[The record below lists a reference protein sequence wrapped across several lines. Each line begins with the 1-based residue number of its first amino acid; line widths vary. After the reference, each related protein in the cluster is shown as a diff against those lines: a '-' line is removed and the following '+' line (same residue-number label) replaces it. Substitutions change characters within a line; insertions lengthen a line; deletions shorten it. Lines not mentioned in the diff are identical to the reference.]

1 MMSLIINHTLSFLFF
16 LIIIGSILVVITD
29 ERDSGKKIAWI
40 LVIALLPVI
49 GIILYIML
57 GFDIRRTRLF
67 NARRRAFLK
76 FFHARADRR
85 IKDMLF
91 GDTALQK
98 VRPEYRELATL
109 LSRSNGTSVTDNNNI
124 EIITS
129 GKRKYEALTE
139 DILNARHHIHVEYF
153 LFKKDKG
160 SKMIKQLLMQ
170 KAKEGVKVRF
180 IYENIANI
188 NIRPKYYKEM
198 RKAGVE
204 VVSFTDPKFSI
215 FRLSALLN
223 YRNHRKIVV
232 IDGKVGYTG
241 GMNIS
246 DDYFIRWRDTHMRIT
261 GNAVAS
267 LQYSFINT
275 FVNAGGK
282 IEEGLGPYFPEQEKR
297 AGNDILMQIVPDEP
311 ADRWPILQ
319 MGTVWTVEHS
329 RSYIYIQTPYFVPPE
344 PLLMALKTAA
354 LKGTDVRL
362 MLPQKPD
369 SIYMGPANR
378 AYYKECLE
386 AGIRIYEWTGTFIHS
401 KTIVSDDYLSV
412 IGSANMDF
420 RSLEI
425 NYEVNSFI
433 YSKDIALANK
443 AIFFKDM
450 EKCREV
456 TLRQWNQRPWYS
468 KMGQHI
474 MQLFAPLL

>member
-1 MMSLIINHTLSFLFF
+1 MPPFLNHIVSFLLL
-16 LIIIGSILVVITD
+16 LIIIGSLLVIITD
-29 ERDSGKKIAWI
+29 ERDSGKKISWI
-40 LVIALLPVI
+40 LVIVFIPVA
-49 GIILYIML
+49 GIILYIMF
-57 GFDIRRTRLF
+57 GFDIRRSREYNTRK
-67 NARRRAFLK
+67 RDFLK
-76 FFHARADRR
+76 FFHSRSDAGTRHV
-85 IKDMLF
+85 LF
-91 GDTALQK
+91 GNYAAQK
-98 VRPEYRELATL
+98 VRPEYQELITL
-109 LSRSNGTSVTDNNNI
+109 LSKSNGTSVTDNNSI

-129 GKRKYEALTE
+129 GKRKFEALTQ
-139 DILNARHHIHVEYF
+139 DILNAKHHIHVEYF
-153 LFKKDKG
+153 LFKKDRG

-232 IDGKVGYTG
+232 IDGTVGYTG

-275 FVNAGGK
+275 FINAGGK
-282 IEEGLGPYFPEQEKR
+282 IEEGLKPYFPEQKKR
-297 AGNDILMQIVPDEP
+297 AGNDILMQIVPDQP
-311 ADRWPILQ
+311 DDRWPILQ
-319 MGTVWTVEHS
+319 MGTIWTVEHS
-329 RSYIYIQTPYFVPPE
+329 RDYIYIQTPYFVPPE
-344 PLLMALKTAA
+344 PLLMALKAAA

>member
-1 MMSLIINHTLSFLFF
+1 MHPVLNHIVSFLFL
-16 LIIIGSILVVITD
+16 LIIIGSLLVIITD
-29 ERDSGKKIAWI
+29 ERDSGKKISWI
-40 LVIALLPVI
+40 LVIVFIPVV
-49 GIILYIML
+49 GIILYIMF
-57 GFDIRRTRLF
+57 GFDIRRSQEYNTRK
-67 NARRRAFLK
+67 RDFLK
-76 FFHARADRR
+76 FFHSRSDAGTRQ
-85 IKDMLF
+85 MLF
-91 GDTALQK
+91 GNYAAKK
-98 VRPEYRELATL
+98 VRQEYQELITL
-109 LSRSNGTSVTDNNNI
+109 LSKSNGTSVTDNNSI

-129 GKRKYEALTE
+129 GKRKFEALTQ
-139 DILNARHHIHVEYF
+139 DILNAKHHIHVEYF

>member
-1 MMSLIINHTLSFLFF
+1 MHPVLNHIVSFLFL
-16 LIIIGSILVVITD
+16 LIIIGSLLVIITD
-29 ERDSGKKIAWI
+29 ERDSGKKISWI
-40 LVIALLPVI
+40 LVIVFIPVV
-49 GIILYIML
+49 GIILYIMF
-57 GFDIRRTRLF
+57 GFDIRRSREYNTRK
-67 NARRRAFLK
+67 RDFLK
-76 FFHARADRR
+76 FFHSRSDAGTRQ
-85 IKDMLF
+85 MLF
-91 GDTALQK
+91 GNYAAKK
-98 VRPEYRELATL
+98 VRQEYQELITL
-109 LSRSNGTSVTDNNNI
+109 LSKSNGTSVTDNNSI

-129 GKRKYEALTE
+129 GKRKFEALTQ
-139 DILNARHHIHVEYF
+139 DILNAKHHIHVEYF

-160 SKMIKQLLMQ
+160 SQIIKKLLMQ
-170 KAKEGVKVRF
+170 KAREGVKVRF

-188 NIRPKYYKEM
+188 NIRPKYFKEM

-232 IDGKVGYTG
+232 IDGTIGYTG

-275 FVNAGGK
+275 FLDSGGK
-282 IEEGLGPYFPEQEKR
+282 IEDNLAPYFPEQEKR
-297 AGNDILMQIVPDEP
+297 PGNDILMQIVPDQP
-311 ADRWPILQ
+311 DDKWPILQ
-319 MGTVWTVEHS
+319 MGTVWTVGHAKD
-329 RSYIYIQTPYFVPPE
+329 YIYIQTPYFVPPE
-344 PLLMALKTAA
+344 PLLMALKSAA
-354 LKGTDVRL
+354 LRGTDVRL

-378 AYYKECLE
+378 AYYRECLE

-443 AIFFKDM
+443 AIFFRDM

-456 TLRQWNQRPWYS
+456 TLRRWNRRPWYS
-468 KMGQHI
+468 KIGQHI
-474 MQLFAPLL
+474 MQIFAPLL

>member
-1 MMSLIINHTLSFLFF
+1 MHPVLNHIVSFLLL
-16 LIIIGSILVVITD
+16 LIIIGSLLVIITD
-29 ERDSGKKIAWI
+29 ERDSGKKISWI
-40 LVIALLPVI
+40 LVIVFIPVV
-49 GIILYIML
+49 GIILYIMF
-57 GFDIRRTRLF
+57 GFDIRRSREYNTRK
-67 NARRRAFLK
+67 RDFLK
-76 FFHARADRR
+76 FFHSRSDAGTRQ
-85 IKDMLF
+85 MLF
-91 GDTALQK
+91 GNYAAKK
-98 VRPEYRELATL
+98 VRQEYQELITL
-109 LSRSNGTSVTDNNNI
+109 LSKSNGTSVTDNNSI

-129 GKRKYEALTE
+129 GKRKFEALTQ
-139 DILNARHHIHVEYF
+139 DILNAKHHIHVEYF

>member
-1 MMSLIINHTLSFLFF
+1 MPPILNHILSFLFL
-16 LIIIGSILVVITD
+16 LIIIGTLLVVITD
-29 ERDSGKKIAWI
+29 ERDSGKKISWI
-40 LVIALLPVI
+40 LVIVFLPVA
-49 GIILYIML
+49 GIILYIMV
-57 GFDIRRTRLF
+57 GFDIRRSKLF
-67 NARRRAFLK
+67 NERRRDFLS
-76 FFHARADRR
+76 FFHSNADGPT
-85 IKDMLF
+85 KELLF
-91 GDTALQK
+91 GDSAQMK
-98 VRPEYRELATL
+98 IKESYRELSVL
-109 LSRSNGTSVTDNNNI
+109 LSKSNGTNVTDNNDI

-129 GKRKYEALTE
+129 GKRKFEALTQ
-139 DILNARHHIHVEYF
+139 DILNARHHIHMEYF

-160 SKMIKQLLMQ
+160 SKIIKKLLMQ
-170 KAKEGVKVRF
+170 KAREGVEVRF

-188 NIRPKYYKEM
+188 NIRPRYFKEM
-198 RKAGVE
+198 KKAGVD

-215 FRLSALLN
+215 LRLSAMLN

-232 IDGKVGYTG
+232 IDGTIGYTG

-261 GNAVAS
+261 GNAVES

-275 FVNAGGK
+275 FIDAGGK
-282 IEEGLGPYFPEQEKR
+282 IGNDLSPYFPQQKKR
-297 AGNDILMQIVPDEP
+297 PGNDILVQIVPDEP
-311 ADRWPILQ
+311 DDRWPVLQ
-319 MGTVWTVEHS
+319 MGTVWTVEHAKD
-329 RSYIYIQTPYFVPPE
+329 YLYIQTPYFVPPE
-344 PLLMALKTAA
+344 PLLMALKSAA

-362 MLPQKPD
+362 MLPMKPD
-369 SIYMGPANR
+369 SFYMGPANR

-386 AGIRIYEWTGTFIHS
+386 AGIKIYEWTGTFIHS

-433 YSKDIALANK
+433 FSKDIALANK
-443 AIFFKDM
+443 AIFFRDM

-456 TLRQWNQRPWYS
+456 TLRSWLRRPWYS
-468 KMGQHI
+468 KLGQSV

>member
-1 MMSLIINHTLSFLFF
+1 MPPILNHIVSFLLL
-16 LIIIGSILVVITD
+16 LIIIGSLLVIITD
-29 ERDSGKKIAWI
+29 ERDSGKKISWI
-40 LVIALLPVI
+40 LVIVFIPVV
-49 GIILYIML
+49 GIILYIMF
-57 GFDIRRTRLF
+57 GFDIRRSREYNTRK
-67 NARRRAFLK
+67 RDFLK
-76 FFHARADRR
+76 FFHSRSDAGTRQ
-85 IKDMLF
+85 MLF
-91 GDTALQK
+91 GNYAAKK
-98 VRPEYRELATL
+98 VRQEYQELITL
-109 LSRSNGTSVTDNNNI
+109 LSKSNGTSVTDNNSI

-129 GKRKYEALTE
+129 GKRKFEALTQ
-139 DILNARHHIHVEYF
+139 DILNAKHHIHVEYF

>member
-1 MMSLIINHTLSFLFF
+1 MPPVLNHIVSFLLL
-16 LIIIGSILVVITD
+16 LIIIGSLLVIITD
-29 ERDSGKKIAWI
+29 ERDSGKKISWI
-40 LVIALLPVI
+40 LVIVFIPVV
-49 GIILYIML
+49 GIILYIMF
-57 GFDIRRTRLF
+57 GFDIRRSREYNTRK
-67 NARRRAFLK
+67 RDFLK
-76 FFHARADRR
+76 FFHSRSDAGTRQ
-85 IKDMLF
+85 MLF
-91 GDTALQK
+91 GNYAAKK
-98 VRPEYRELATL
+98 VRQEYQELITL
-109 LSRSNGTSVTDNNNI
+109 LSKSNGTSVTDNNSI

-129 GKRKYEALTE
+129 GKRKFEALTQ
-139 DILNARHHIHVEYF
+139 DILNAKHHIHVEYF

-160 SKMIKQLLMQ
+160 SKMIKRLLMQ

-198 RKAGVE
+198 RKDGVE

>member
-1 MMSLIINHTLSFLFF
+1 MPPVLNHIVSFLLL
-16 LIIIGSILVVITD
+16 LIIIGSLLVIITD
-29 ERDSGKKIAWI
+29 ERDSGKKISWI
-40 LVIALLPVI
+40 LVIVFIPVV
-49 GIILYIML
+49 GIILYIMF
-57 GFDIRRTRLF
+57 GFDIRRSREYNTRK
-67 NARRRAFLK
+67 RDFLK
-76 FFHARADRR
+76 FFHSRSDAGTRQ
-85 IKDMLF
+85 MLF
-91 GDTALQK
+91 GNYAAKK
-98 VRPEYRELATL
+98 VRQEYQELITL
-109 LSRSNGTSVTDNNNI
+109 LSKSNGTSVTDNNSI

-129 GKRKYEALTE
+129 GKRKFEALTQ
-139 DILNARHHIHVEYF
+139 DILNAKHHIHVEYF

-188 NIRPKYYKEM
+188 NIRPKYYKDM

>member
-1 MMSLIINHTLSFLFF
+1 MPPVLNHIVSFLLL
-16 LIIIGSILVVITD
+16 LIIIGSLLVIITD
-29 ERDSGKKIAWI
+29 ERDSGKKISWI
-40 LVIALLPVI
+40 LVIVFIPVV
-49 GIILYIML
+49 GIILYIMF
-57 GFDIRRTRLF
+57 GFDIRRSREYNTRK
-67 NARRRAFLK
+67 RDFLK
-76 FFHARADRR
+76 FFHSRSDAGTRQ
-85 IKDMLF
+85 MLF
-91 GDTALQK
+91 GNYAAKK
-98 VRPEYRELATL
+98 VRQEYQELITL
-109 LSRSNGTSVTDNNNI
+109 LSKSNGTSVTDNNSI

-129 GKRKYEALTE
+129 GKRKFEALTQ
-139 DILNARHHIHVEYF
+139 DILNAKHHIHVEYF

>member
-1 MMSLIINHTLSFLFF
+1 MPPVLNHIVSFLLL
-16 LIIIGSILVVITD
+16 LIIIGSLLVIITD
-29 ERDSGKKIAWI
+29 ERDSGKKISWI
-40 LVIALLPVI
+40 LVIVFIPVV
-49 GIILYIML
+49 GIILYIMF
-57 GFDIRRTRLF
+57 GFDIRRSREYNTRK
-67 NARRRAFLK
+67 RDFLK
-76 FFHARADRR
+76 FFHSRSDAGTRQ
-85 IKDMLF
+85 MLF
-91 GDTALQK
+91 GNYAAKK
-98 VRPEYRELATL
+98 VRQEYQELITL
-109 LSRSNGTSVTDNNNI
+109 LSKSNGTSVTDNNSI

-129 GKRKYEALTE
+129 GKRKFEALTQ
-139 DILNARHHIHVEYF
+139 DILNAKHHIHVEYF

-450 EKCREV
+450 EKCMEV

>member
-1 MMSLIINHTLSFLFF
+1 MPPVLNHIVSFLLL
-16 LIIIGSILVVITD
+16 LIIIGSLLVIITD
-29 ERDSGKKIAWI
+29 ERDSGKKISWI
-40 LVIALLPVI
+40 LVIVFIPVV
-49 GIILYIML
+49 GIILYIMF
-57 GFDIRRTRLF
+57 GFDIRRSREYNTRK
-67 NARRRAFLK
+67 RDFLK
-76 FFHARADRR
+76 FFHSRSDAGTRQ
-85 IKDMLF
+85 MLF
-91 GDTALQK
+91 GNYAAKK
-98 VRPEYRELATL
+98 VRQEYQELITL
-109 LSRSNGTSVTDNNNI
+109 LSKSNGTSVTDNNSI

-129 GKRKYEALTE
+129 GKRKFEALTQ
-139 DILNARHHIHVEYF
+139 DILNAKHHIHVEYF
-153 LFKKDKG
+153 LFKKDRG

-275 FVNAGGK
+275 FINAGGK
-282 IEEGLGPYFPEQEKR
+282 IEEGLKPYFPEQKKR
-297 AGNDILMQIVPDEP
+297 AGNDILMQIVPDQP
-311 ADRWPILQ
+311 DDRWPILQ
-319 MGTVWTVEHS
+319 MGTIWTVEHS
-329 RSYIYIQTPYFVPPE
+329 RNYIYIQTPYFVPPE
-344 PLLMALKTAA
+344 PLLMALKAAA

>member
-1 MMSLIINHTLSFLFF
+1 MHPVLNHIVSFLFL
-16 LIIIGSILVVITD
+16 LIIIGSLLVIITD
-29 ERDSGKKIAWI
+29 ERDSGKKISWI
-40 LVIALLPVI
+40 LVIVFIPVV
-49 GIILYIML
+49 GIILYIMF
-57 GFDIRRTRLF
+57 GFDIRRSREYNTRK
-67 NARRRAFLK
+67 RDFLK
-76 FFHARADRR
+76 FFHSRSDAGTRQ
-85 IKDMLF
+85 MLF
-91 GDTALQK
+91 GNYAAKK
-98 VRPEYRELATL
+98 VRQEYQELITL
-109 LSRSNGTSVTDNNNI
+109 LSKSNGTSVTDNNSI

-129 GKRKYEALTE
+129 GKRKFEALTQ
-139 DILNARHHIHVEYF
+139 DILNAKHHIHVEYF

>member
-1 MMSLIINHTLSFLFF
+1 MPPVLNHIVSFLLL
-16 LIIIGSILVVITD
+16 LIIIGSLLVIITD
-29 ERDSGKKIAWI
+29 ERDSGKKISWI
-40 LVIALLPVI
+40 LVIVFIPVV
-49 GIILYIML
+49 GIILYIMF
-57 GFDIRRTRLF
+57 GFDIRRSQEYNTRK
-67 NARRRAFLK
+67 RDFLK
-76 FFHARADRR
+76 FFHSRSDAGTRQ
-85 IKDMLF
+85 MLF
-91 GDTALQK
+91 GNYAAKK
-98 VRPEYRELATL
+98 VRQEYQELITL
-109 LSRSNGTSVTDNNNI
+109 LSKSNGTSVTDNNSI

-129 GKRKYEALTE
+129 GKRKFEALTQ
-139 DILNARHHIHVEYF
+139 DILNAKHHIHVEYF